1 MSFADKNT
9 VALDEEELEIFNT
22 IRKVAP
28 KHRIAPKLA
37 QTYGV
42 WTICFRRY
50 CEAQSIPW
58 LWMSSVSDFMDF
70 LDDQSNISA
79 TERNRALDGIMFYIT
94 DVHKR
99 RQEEAEEKQR
109 SSSVPQSTKSLFAEM
124 LLRCDVSLTGAL
136 RIRREDVQLDNA
148 TITVP
153 GNDEQGTRVVPISS
167 TLHEGLQNHVQ
178 RVEDRTTSTNPL
190 LFGPRQTEDRTDE
203 SSSTDEDFD
212 RSTELATRVMK
223 TFNAE
228 KQGGGTE

>member
-9 VALDEEELEIFNT
+9 VALDEDELEIFNA
-22 IRKVAP
+22 IRTLAP

-42 WTICFRRY
+42 WTVCFRRY

-70 LDDQSNISA
+70 LDDHSNVSPQ
-79 TERNRALDGIMFYIT
+79 ERNRALDGIMFYIT
-94 DVHKR
+94 DVHKA
-99 RQEEAEEKQR
+99 RQKDSEDEKR

-136 RIRREDVQLDNA
+136 RIRREDVRLDNA
-148 TITVP
+148 TVTVP
-153 GNDEQGTRVVPISS
+153 GDEDRTTQVVPLSS
-167 TLHEGLQNHVQ
+167 TLHEGLEYHVE
-178 RVEDRTTSTNPL
+178 RVEDRTTATNPL
-190 LFGPRQTEDRTDE
+190 LFGPRTADERTDE
-203 SSSTDEDFD
+203 SDSTDEDFD

-223 TFNAE
+223 TFGDGPDE
-228 KQGGGTE
+228 DE